1 MEQTELQEKCREFA
15 ELQRAKQEITQRHAE
30 LQQEIFYLAEREKA
44 EEIIFVD
51 NNGVVQTAA
60 IKLQAKYDVTELSK
74 VYELLPEIQVDAGR
88 QLIRKEEVITQKVD
102 GLRAKQLEKLGGNV
116 ATVVR
121 KARDIASRKYIS
133 IKESK

>member
-1 MEQTELQEKCREFA
+1 MEQSEVQEKCREFA
-15 ELQRAKQEITQRHAE
+15 ELQKVKQQVTQRHAE
-30 LQQEIFYLAEREKA
+30 LQQEIFYLAAREEA

-74 VYELLPEIQVDAGR
+74 VYELLPEVQVDAGR
-88 QLIRKEEVITQKVD
+88 QLIRKEEVVTQKVD

-116 ATVVR
+116 AAAIR

>member
-1 MEQTELQEKCREFA
+1 MEQSEVQEKCREFA
-15 ELQRAKQEITQRHAE
+15 ELQKIKQQVTQRHAE
-30 LQQEIFYLAEREKA
+30 LQQEIFYLAEREEA

-60 IKLQAKYDVTELSK
+60 IKLQAKYDVIELSK
-74 VYELLPEIQVDAGR
+74 VYELLPEGQVDAGR
-88 QLIRKEEVITQKVD
+88 QLIRTTEVITQKVD
-102 GLRAKQLEKLGGNV
+102 GLRAKQLEKLGGGV

>member
-1 MEQTELQEKCREFA
+1 MEQNELQEKCKRFAQLQEQRKEARRE
-15 ELQRAKQEITQRHAE
+15 RDE
-30 LQQEIFYLAEREKA
+30 LQQEIIYLAGK
-44 EEIIFVD
+44 EEATEVIFID
-51 NNGVVQTAA
+51 DNGVVQVAG
-60 IKLQAKYDVTELSK
+60 IKMQSKYDVTELSK

-88 QLIRKEEVITQKVD
+88 QLIRKEEVVTQKVD

-133 IKESK
+133 VKESK

>member
-1 MEQTELQEKCREFA
+1 MEQSEVQEKCREFA
-15 ELQRAKQEITQRHAE
+15 ELQKIKQQVTQRHAE
-30 LQQEIFYLAEREKA
+30 LQQEIFYLADREEA

-51 NNGVVQTAA
+51 NDGVVQTAA

-74 VYELLPEIQVDAGR
+74 VYELLPEGQVDAGR
-88 QLIRKEEVITQKVD
+88 QLIRKEEVVTQKVD

-116 ATVVR
+116 AAAVR

>member
-1 MEQTELQEKCREFA
+1 M
-15 ELQRAKQEITQRHAE
+15 
-30 LQQEIFYLAEREKA
+30 
-44 EEIIFVD
+44 D

-60 IKLQAKYDVTELSK
+60 IKLQAKYDVIELSK
-74 VYELLPEIQVDAGR
+74 VYELLPEGQVDAGR
-88 QLIRKEEVITQKVD
+88 QLIRTTEVITQKVD
-102 GLRAKQLEKLGGNV
+102 GLRAKQLEKLGGGV

>member
-1 MEQTELQEKCREFA
+1 MEQSEVQEKCREFA
-15 ELQRAKQEITQRHAE
+15 ELQKIKQQVTQRHAE
-30 LQQEIFYLAEREKA
+30 LQQEIFYLADREEA

-51 NNGVVQTAA
+51 NDGVVQTAA

-88 QLIRKEEVITQKVD
+88 QLIRKEEVVTQKVD

-116 ATVVR
+116 AAAVR
-121 KARDIASRKYIS
+121 KARDIASRKYSS

>member
-1 MEQTELQEKCREFA
+1 MEQSELQEKCREFA
-15 ELQRAKQEITQRHAE
+15 ELQRVKQEITQRHAE
-30 LQQEIFYLAEREKA
+30 LQQEIFYLAEREEA

-60 IKLQAKYDVTELSK
+60 IKLQAKYDVIELSK
-74 VYELLPEIQVDAGR
+74 VYELLPEGQVDAGR
-88 QLIRKEEVITQKVD
+88 QLIRTTEVITQKVA
-102 GLRAKQLEKLGGNV
+102 GLRAKQLEKLGGGV

>member
-15 ELQRAKQEITQRHAE
+15 ELQQVKQQVTQRHGE
-30 LQQEIFYLAEREKA
+30 LQQEIFYLAAREEA

-88 QLIRKEEVITQKVD
+88 QLIRKEEVVTHKVD

-116 ATVVR
+116 AAAVR

-133 IKESK
+133 IKKSK

>member
-1 MEQTELQEKCREFA
+1 MEQSEVQEKCREFA
-15 ELQRAKQEITQRHAE
+15 ELQKIKQQVTQRHAE
-30 LQQEIFYLAEREKA
+30 LQQEIFYLADREEA

-51 NNGVVQTAA
+51 NDGVVQTAA

-74 VYELLPEIQVDAGR
+74 VYELLPEGQVDAGR
-88 QLIRKEEVITQKVD
+88 QLIRKEEVVTQKVD
-102 GLRAKQLEKLGGNV
+102 GLRAKQLEKLGGGV

>member
-30 LQQEIFYLAEREKA
+30 LQQEIFYLAEREEA

-60 IKLQAKYDVTELSK
+60 IKLQAKYDVIELSK
-74 VYELLPEIQVDAGR
+74 VYELLPEGQVDAGR
-88 QLIRKEEVITQKVD
+88 QLIRTTEVITQKVD
-102 GLRAKQLEKLGGNV
+102 GLRAKQLEKLGGGV

>member
-1 MEQTELQEKCREFA
+1 MEQSEVQEKCREFA
-15 ELQRAKQEITQRHAE
+15 ELQKIKQQVTQRHAE
-30 LQQEIFYLAEREKA
+30 LQQEIFYLADREEA

-51 NNGVVQTAA
+51 NDGVVQTAA

-74 VYELLPEIQVDAGR
+74 VYELLPEGQVDAGR
-88 QLIRKEEVITQKVD
+88 QLIRKEEVVTQKVD

-116 ATVVR
+116 AAAVR
-121 KARDIASRKYIS
+121 KARAIASRKYIS

>member
-15 ELQRAKQEITQRHAE
+15 ELQQVKQQVTHRHGE
-30 LQQEIFYLAEREKA
+30 LQQELFYLAAREEA

-88 QLIRKEEVITQKVD
+88 QLIRKEEVVTQKVD

-116 ATVVR
+116 AAAVR

>member
-60 IKLQAKYDVTELSK
+60 IKLQAKYDVIELSK

-88 QLIRKEEVITQKVD
+88 QLIRTAEVITQKVD

>member
-1 MEQTELQEKCREFA
+1 MEQSEVQEKCREFA
-15 ELQRAKQEITQRHAE
+15 ELQKIKQQVTQRHAE
-30 LQQEIFYLAEREKA
+30 LQQEIFYLADREEA

-51 NNGVVQTAA
+51 NDGVVQTAA

-74 VYELLPEIQVDAGR
+74 VYELLPEGQVDAGR
-88 QLIRKEEVITQKVD
+88 QLIRKEEVVTQKVD

-116 ATVVR
+116 AAAVR

-133 IKESK
+133 IKEAK

>member
-1 MEQTELQEKCREFA
+1 MEQSEVQEKCREFA
-15 ELQRAKQEITQRHAE
+15 ELQKVKQQVTQRHAE
-30 LQQEIFYLAEREKA
+30 LQQEIFYLAAREEA

-74 VYELLPEIQVDAGR
+74 VYELLPEGQVDAGR
-88 QLIRKEEVITQKVD
+88 QLIRKEEAITQKVD

-116 ATVVR
+116 AAAIR

>member
-1 MEQTELQEKCREFA
+1 MEQSEVQEKCREFA
-15 ELQRAKQEITQRHAE
+15 ELQRVKQEITQRHAE
-30 LQQEIFYLAEREKA
+30 IQQEIFYLADREEA

-51 NNGVVQTAA
+51 NDGVVQTAA

-74 VYELLPEIQVDAGR
+74 VYELLPEVQVDAGR
-88 QLIRKEEVITQKVD
+88 QLIRKEEVVTQKVD

-116 ATVVR
+116 AAAIR

>member
-30 LQQEIFYLAEREKA
+30 LQQEIFYLAEREEA

-60 IKLQAKYDVTELSK
+60 IKLQAKYDVMELSK
-74 VYELLPEIQVDAGR
+74 VYELLPEGQVDAGR
-88 QLIRKEEVITQKVD
+88 QLIRTTEVITQKVD
-102 GLRAKQLEKLGGNV
+102 GLRAKQLEKLGGGV

>member
-1 MEQTELQEKCREFA
+1 MEQSEVQEKCREFA
-15 ELQRAKQEITQRHAE
+15 ELQKVKQQVTQRHAE
-30 LQQEIFYLAEREKA
+30 LQQEIFYLAAREEA

-74 VYELLPEIQVDAGR
+74 VYELLPEGQVDAGR
-88 QLIRKEEVITQKVD
+88 QLIRKEEVVTQKVD

-116 ATVVR
+116 AAAIR

>member
-60 IKLQAKYDVTELSK
+60 IKLQAKYDVIELSK

-88 QLIRKEEVITQKVD
+88 QLIRKEEAITQKVD

-116 ATVVR
+116 AIVVR